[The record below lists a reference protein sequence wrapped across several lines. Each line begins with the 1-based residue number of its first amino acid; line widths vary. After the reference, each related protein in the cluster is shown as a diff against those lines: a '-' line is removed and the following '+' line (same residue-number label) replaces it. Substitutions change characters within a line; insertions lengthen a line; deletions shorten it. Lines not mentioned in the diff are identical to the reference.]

1 MHPTATAQNH
11 TNHTRTPITANHLA
25 SQVQAHSLINTHTT
39 HTIHASNNVNN
50 ISTRRDMPPLPPTP
64 PADIAPRA
72 DVGEDTKSGVGGEE
86 SPRSGPSAARL
97 GAQSFASVVSS
108 PPGALSPKSPSA
120 GKYQQPERASRPTG
134 SPNATTTLPL
144 SPPASGKAGPTAGS
158 PTSGELDNNNSIIS
172 SSTSSDTDD
181 ALIEQDGDHDHD
193 QEYASNSS
201 SDVEIYL
208 NAHTL
213 GLHDSAARM
222 HMHVPINTGATAP
235 PTSAGSASA
244 SGSASNSTSSNTSN
258 SGGNPAASM
267 TLRPSSNSPPL
278 NPPSTRSQGVAQGA
292 ARSTIISGLAASQH
306 APSNTNSNSFGLGV
320 TTHNNNASSA
330 ESNAPKALSPLPF
343 PPPQSTSPSS
353 QYQQQSNASTNMQA
367 PSTHRQKPAPGA
379 PMHGTIPLPDVDEC
393 EHHLQQLQLHQ
404 HQQNQHQQQM
414 HVLSTISTN
423 ATNSGHAQGPVS
435 SVHAAPTIDLAGLAI
450 TSGGVGSGGFGLANS
465 GLYAPGGLP
474 ASQSQPLPSLRSP
487 YDNSGAGAG
496 FPTSV
501 SESALC
507 SGGQGQQK
515 TPNVYINGL
524 PPHFPEDEL
533 FELASK
539 FGMVRSV
546 RTFTRHVRDSESG
559 YGFVLFDRI
568 EDAERCIN
576 ELRKDR
582 DLHPT
587 FSKQVHKIP
596 GTIYGQAHAST
607 TGSWESGHASSRSSS
622 VGDVLDSNGSFK
634 AKMESLQDP
643 TSTNLYMEGLP
654 LSIDEP
660 TLAALVSPHRII
672 SSRFFQTRLSN
683 PPRIIAFV
691 RLDTRAGAEE
701 IIEKLHGRM
710 VRGWN
715 DTGSRISVRF
725 ADTSEQRELRRNERS
740 AQEGDGSPAR
750 LTIAQAALLNLRG
763 QDIRPKANSV
773 LHAHGGLPASTTRG
787 GFSTSVSAPDF
798 SSNAHVSSLPP
809 VIGMTSNALEVDYSL
824 APGRAVSRSRS
835 PYHGH
840 QQDLG
845 HYSQL
850 PSSASANMDPA
861 MAALLDSLRANGVP
875 YNGSATGG
883 YSDLRGEA
891 DYSQGG
897 FGGRQQVGHGQHY
910 HGHQQLPTS
919 QSLGDLQQYSRPA
932 PAYTRSG
939 YTATEEYIMRAHAE
953 TAAFAQAQAQQ
964 QHQHQQINAAA
975 AAERRRPA
983 PLDLRRR
990 RIGEEVQDES
1000 LAAANISVGVRG
1012 YRAQASIGRV
1022 GQGLVSPPMS
1032 SSSMG
1037 SIASMAS
1044 SPMMGMGTMSASMS
1058 EDDFHSSAADRTVG
1072 SAGGRSMSGMLNTRL
1087 SREQPGSAPAST
1099 TMYHSQQ
1106 LPRPMPIS
1114 PLLPST
1120 SNQEMSPNPNDTMV
1134 AYQQSAA
1141 QMHMRST
1148 TLPQQRTS
1156 SIRNQQQQGG
1166 MVKGHYQHNSLS
1178 MPAQPLR
1185 TPQHASV
1192 AKMAGSG
1199 VDGATQGV
1207 IYEGEG
1213 QEEQTQREEGGTGT
1227 NPSNANMNAQP
1238 SQAKTHYSSAMFSEG
1253 DRHASPI
1260 SPSPSLISPTLT
1272 YSSQTPS
1279 TLSPAT
1285 PFFGSFSNTQAT
1297 GEGFEVNANSKGEQQ
1312 PQQRKAS
1319 VGVASG
1325 LRTGSV

>member
-1 MHPTATAQNH
+1 MQHRRSTWLGW
-11 TNHTRTPITANHLA
+11 RSLLA
-25 SQVQAHSLINTHTT
+25 AE
-39 HTIHASNNVNN
+39 AWE
-50 ISTRRDMPPLPPTP
+50 
-64 PADIAPRA
+64 A
-72 DVGEDTKSGVGGEE
+72 E
-86 SPRSGPSAARL
+86 
-97 GAQSFASVVSS
+97 VSDR
-108 PPGALSPKSPSA
+108 
-120 GKYQQPERASRPTG
+120 QT
-134 SPNATTTLPL
+134 
-144 SPPASGKAGPTAGS
+144 PAS
-158 PTSGELDNNNSIIS
+158 
-172 SSTSSDTDD
+172 
-181 ALIEQDGDHDHD
+181 
-193 QEYASNSS
+193 
-201 SDVEIYL
+201 
-208 NAHTL
+208 
-213 GLHDSAARM
+213 
-222 HMHVPINTGATAP
+222 
-235 PTSAGSASA
+235 
-244 SGSASNSTSSNTSN
+244 
-258 SGGNPAASM
+258 
-267 TLRPSSNSPPL
+267 
-278 NPPSTRSQGVAQGA
+278 
-292 ARSTIISGLAASQH
+292 
-306 APSNTNSNSFGLGV
+306 
-320 TTHNNNASSA
+320 
-330 ESNAPKALSPLPF
+330 
-343 PPPQSTSPSS
+343 
-353 QYQQQSNASTNMQA
+353 
-367 PSTHRQKPAPGA
+367 
-379 PMHGTIPLPDVDEC
+379 
-393 EHHLQQLQLHQ
+393 
-404 HQQNQHQQQM
+404 
-414 HVLSTISTN
+414 
-423 ATNSGHAQGPVS
+423 
-435 SVHAAPTIDLAGLAI
+435 
-450 TSGGVGSGGFGLANS
+450 
-465 GLYAPGGLP
+465 
-474 ASQSQPLPSLRSP
+474 
-487 YDNSGAGAG
+487 
-496 FPTSV
+496 

-507 SGGQGQQK
+507 SGGPGQQK

-596 GTIYGQAHAST
+596 GTVYGQAHATT
-607 TGSWESGHASSRSSS
+607 TGSWESGQASSRSSS
-622 VGDVLDSNGSFK
+622 AGDILDSNGSFK

-763 QDIRPKANSV
+763 QDIRPKTNSA

-798 SSNAHVSSLPP
+798 SSNAHIPSLPP
-809 VIGMTSNALEVDYSL
+809 VIGMTPNALE
-824 APGRAVSRSRS
+824 
-835 PYHGH
+835 
-840 QQDLG
+840 DLG
-845 HYSQL
+845 PYSQL

-861 MAALLDSLRANGVP
+861 MTALLDSLRANGVP
-875 YNGSATGG
+875 YNGSGAGG
-883 YSDLRGEA
+883 YSDIRGEN
-891 DYSQGG
+891 DYSRGG

-964 QHQHQQINAAA
+964 HHQHQQIT
-975 AAERRRPA
+975 AERRRPA
-983 PLDLRRR
+983 PLDLQRRR
-990 RIGEEVQDES
+990 VGEEVQDDS

-1022 GQGLVSPPMS
+1022 GQGLMSPPMS

-1044 SPMMGMGTMSASMS
+1044 SPMMNMGTMSTSMS
-1058 EDDFHSSAADRTVG
+1058 KDDFHSSGADRAVG
-1072 SAGGRSMSGMLNTRL
+1072 GAGGRSVTGMLNTRL

-1099 TMYHSQQ
+1099 TTYHSQQ

-1120 SNQEMSPNPNDTMV
+1120 SNQEMSPNPNDTMA

-1156 SIRNQQQQGG
+1156 SIRNQQQGG
-1166 MVKGHYQHNSLS
+1166 LAKGHYQHNSLS
-1178 MPAQPLR
+1178 MPSQPLR

-1192 AKMAGSG
+1192 AKMAGNGG
-1199 VDGATQGV
+1199 VDGASQSV
-1207 IYEGEG
+1207 IYEGDG
-1213 QEEQTQREEGGTGT
+1213 QEEQTQREEGGTNSSDANT
-1227 NPSNANMNAQP
+1227 NAHPTQT
-1238 SQAKTHYSSAMFSEG
+1238 KTHYSSAMFSEG

-1297 GEGFEVNANSKGEQQ
+1297 GEGFEANVNPKGDQQ